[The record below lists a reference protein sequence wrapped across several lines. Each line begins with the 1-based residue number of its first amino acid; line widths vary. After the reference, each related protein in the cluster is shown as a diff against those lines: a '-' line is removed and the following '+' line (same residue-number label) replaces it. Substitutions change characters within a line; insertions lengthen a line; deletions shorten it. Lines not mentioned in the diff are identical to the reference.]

1 MTHGRAITATPG
13 MLLGALGRAL
23 LSPPQTAELGTKEPG
38 SPGTVLV
45 SRGRMSPQATPST
58 PGPGN
63 AWPGATGSSAGL
75 CSLSALSSLPHWALL
90 CSALVQTHLN
100 SSFLWNSCSQQA
112 LF

>member
-45 SRGRMSPQATPST
+45 SRGRMPPLGLETHGQVPQAPVR
-58 PGPGN
+58 
-63 AWPGATGSSAGL
+63 GSAA
-75 CSLSALSSLPHWALL
+75 SALSSLPHWALL